1 MLNVQTFVQ
10 SSHLHL
16 VECVAADAL
25 QYEMVDNKEMLQLD
39 QIGENLIL
47 GNLGVSKTLDLK
59 VGPE

>member
-1 MLNVQTFVQ
+1 M
-10 SSHLHL
+10 
-16 VECVAADAL
+16 ECVAADAL

-39 QIGENLIL
+39 QIGGNLIL